1 MKRPPNLQARLPN
14 EKSAALAPGGG
25 EIPHKISVRRV
36 SHGDGHKHKSDG
48 LGAKRPMSA
57 PEIPIIEHRSRPDRN
72 RARFIL
78 STAIDHGVHIAVIE
92 TGRGE
97 PSLLAWAPT
106 APTTDQQIAC
116 ERSFKLA
123 TRRNLRALARQGLSE
138 RSGPGSFYRAPP
150 WRRS

>member
-1 MKRPPNLQARLPN
+1 
-14 EKSAALAPGGG
+14 
-25 EIPHKISVRRV
+25 
-36 SHGDGHKHKSDG
+36 
-48 LGAKRPMSA
+48 MSA
-57 PEIPIIEHRSRPDRN
+57 PEIPIIEHRARRDKE

-78 STAIDHGVHIAVIE
+78 STAIEHGVHIAVVE

-106 APTTDQQIAC
+106 APTSDKQIAC

-123 TRRNLRALARQGLSE
+123 TRHNLRALARQGLS
-138 RSGPGSFYRAPP
+138 RRGGPGISFYRAPP